1 MDVANA
7 EGTLSSLDLIS
18 LGHIPRGLPLKQ
30 EVVCSMGKKSR
41 NPLLLAT
48 EIGILALCLQFIV
61 WGGLRA
67 EID

>member
-30 EVVCSMGKKSR
+30 EFVRSCVPWEKFR
-41 NPLLLAT
+41 NPLLLAA
-48 EIGILALCLQFIV
+48 EIGILALRPQFI
-61 WGGLRA
+61 A
-67 EID
+67 